1 MAIKMPIGLRLIR
14 LTNQLLDRSAKTHD
28 EAKPILFI
36 LALHHLGYQIPAMA
50 KALPIPHLYQ
60 LVAVK

>member
-1 MAIKMPIGLRLIR
+1 MPIGLRLIR
-14 LTNQLLDRSAKTHD
+14 LTNQLLDQSAKTHD

-50 KALPIPHLYQ
+50 KALPIPHPY
-60 LVAVK
+60 